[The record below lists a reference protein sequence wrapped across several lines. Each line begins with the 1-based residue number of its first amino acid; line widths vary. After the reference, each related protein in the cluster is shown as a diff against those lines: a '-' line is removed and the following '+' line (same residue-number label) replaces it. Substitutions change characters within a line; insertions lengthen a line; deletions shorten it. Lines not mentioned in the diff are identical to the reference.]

1 MIYGFIGMGLM
12 GGSLAKAVRK
22 YVVKDGDKIYGYDKR
37 KSVLEDAMLDGTL
50 DAMFVAKDFPDSAL
64 STMLLNC
71 DLVYVC
77 LYPEATLEFIL
88 RHQNDFKSDAIITD
102 IAGVKQKLCAGLDKY
117 FTRSDVTVIPGH
129 PMAGS
134 EREGYTHSNS
144 EIFKG
149 RNYIFITYKNHT
161 IEEESQKRDV
171 DPKKLEV
178 LKSLARK
185 IGFTNIIETTPKN
198 HDHKI
203 TFTSQLCHVI
213 ASALV
218 DSAEDTS
225 ITDFGGGSF
234 EDLTRI
240 AMINAPLWA
249 ELFTAD
255 KKELLDHIESFENS
269 LDVLKKTIENEECE
283 NIKNI
288 LENVRKKRIEMA
300 TH

>member
-22 YVVKDGDKIYGYDKR
+22 YVVIDGDKIYGYDNR

-50 DAMFVAKDFPDSAL
+50 DAMFVAEDNSDK
-64 STMLLNC
+64 LLNSMLVKC

-77 LYPEATLEFIL
+77 LYPKATLEFIL
-88 RHQNDFKSDAIITD
+88 KHQNDFKSGAIITD
-102 IAGVKQKLCAGLDKY
+102 IAGVKQKLCSGLDTSFK
-117 FTRSDVTVIPGH
+117 RSDVTVIPGH

-149 RNYIFITYKNHT
+149 RNYIFITNNDYCSTDESEKNKVNQ
-161 IEEESQKRDV
+161 EELV
-171 DPKKLEV
+171 V

-185 IGFTNIIETTPKN
+185 IGFTNIIETTPKI

-218 DSAEDTS
+218 DSAEDTL

-255 KKELLDHIESFENS
+255 KEELLNHIENFENS
-269 LDVLKKTIENEECE
+269 LDVLKKTIKNNECE
-283 NIKNI
+283 NMKNM

>member
-12 GGSLAKAVRK
+12 GGSLAKAIRK
-22 YVVKDGDKIYGYDKR
+22 YAITKDDKIYGYDRAKPI
-37 KSVLEDAMLDGTL
+37 LEDAMLDGTL
-50 DAMFVAKDFPDSAL
+50 DAMFVATDSVDYDSIKKML
-64 STMLLNC
+64 SEC

-77 LYPEATLEFIL
+77 LYPEATLNFIL
-88 RHQNDFKSDAIITD
+88 EHQNDFKSGAIITD
-102 IAGVKQKLCAGLDKY
+102 IAGVKQKLCAGLAES

-134 EREGYTHSNS
+134 EREGYTHSDS

-149 RNYIFITYKNHT
+149 RNYIFITEQNVN
-161 IEEESQKRDV
+161 R
-171 DPKKLEV
+171 KKLEI
-178 LKSLARK
+178 LQSLAKK
-185 IGFTNIIETTPKN
+185 IGFTNIIETTPHI

-240 AMINAPLWA
+240 AMINAPLWS

-255 KKELLDHIESFENS
+255 KEELLLHIENFENS
-269 LDVLKKTIENEECE
+269 LNVLKKTIKENDCQSM
-283 NIKNI
+283 KKL

>member
-22 YVVKDGDKIYGYDKR
+22 YAVTENDKIYGYDMC

-50 DAMFVAKDFPDSAL
+50 DAMFIATDNVEYDSIKK
-64 STMLLNC
+64 MLAEC

-77 LYPEATLEFIL
+77 LYPEATLAFIL
-88 RHQNDFKSDAIITD
+88 AHQNDFKSGSIITD
-102 IAGVKQKLCAGLDKY
+102 IAGVKQKLCAGLDTY

-134 EREGYTHSNS
+134 EREGYTHSS
-144 EIFKG
+144 GEIFKG
-149 RNYIFITYKNHT
+149 RNYIFITSNNNTLPESNK
-161 IEEESQKRDV
+161 IEV
-171 DPKKLEV
+171 DQNKLEV

-185 IGFTNIIETTPKN
+185 IGFTNIIETTPQN

-240 AMINAPLWA
+240 AMINASLWS

-255 KKELLDHIESFENS
+255 KKELLGHIENFERS
-269 LDVLKKTIENEECE
+269 LDILKKTIKNDDCE
-283 NIKNI
+283 NMKKM